1 MTANRLN
8 LGRAATE
15 VMREI
20 LGRIATGPELSKDLS
35 QAEAAEAMHLVLS
48 GQVDPVQAGI
58 FLIALRMKRETDEE
72 NLGLLD
78 ALRAETTEVIAAVD
92 EIMDVADP
100 YDGYLRSL
108 PPSPFLPAVLAA
120 TGVPSVSH
128 GLLCV
133 GPKHGVTHR
142 QVLAAAGIP
151 VDLSPQAAALRV
163 ADPSIGW
170 AYVDQNAFCPRLHAL
185 VPLRELIVKRPAL
198 STVETL
204 LGPLR
209 GRIKTHLLTGYVHK
223 PYPRI
228 YALLARRAGFNS
240 ALMVR
245 GVEGGVIP
253 SLRQMGAFVY
263 YHDQGEEQSLEIH
276 PEDLGIVQTVR
287 AASLPEQIDGL
298 REPTDAEKPFN
309 ATLVAAAAAEQGLAA
324 LQGAAGPTRDAL
336 IYAAAMC
343 LFHLGRHDSPRTAAA
358 MVRTCL
364 DDGGALARFSAAH

>member
-8 LGRAATE
+8 LAQAATE

-35 QAEAAEAMHLVLS
+35 QAEAAEGMRLVLR

-78 ALRAETTEVIAAVD
+78 ALRTETVEVVAAVD
-92 EIMDVADP
+92 EVVDIADP

-120 TGVPSVSH
+120 AGAPSVSH
-128 GLLCV
+128 GLLRV

-142 QVLAAAGIP
+142 QVLSAAGVP
-151 VDLSPQAAALRV
+151 VDLSPQAAAMRIS
-163 ADPSIGW
+163 DPSIGW
-170 AYVDQNAFCPRLHAL
+170 AYVDQGAFCPALHAL
-185 VPLRELIVKRPAL
+185 IPLRELIVKRPAL

-204 LGPLR
+204 LGPIR
-209 GRIKTHLLTGYVHK
+209 GRIRTHLLTGYVHK

-228 YALLARRAGFNS
+228 YALLARHAGFDS

-263 YHDQGEEQSLEIH
+263 YHHQGEERSFEIH
-276 PEDLGIVQTVR
+276 PEDLGITQTVR
-287 AASLPEQIDGL
+287 AAPLPGQADDQGEHMD
-298 REPTDAEKPFN
+298 TEKPFD
-309 ATLVAAAAAEQGLAA
+309 AGLIAAAAAERGLDA
-324 LQGAAGPTRDAL
+324 LRGAAGPTRDAL

-358 MVRTCL
+358 AVRACL
-364 DDGGALARFSAAH
+364 DDGIALARFSAAH